1 MLRQTGI
8 PDARRDAFTLGNS
21 SKKSSCSTFRVSK
34 QSSIWKKIFYPA
46 PKEKET
52 LPNFY
57 QRFLQLKAQAPK
69 VSDEQVIAQ
78 AIKALRA
85 GPLHNHLIREW
96 PKTVLEPY
104 EQFMKFSK
112 SEIQHFGKLEKQRK
126 VSKFDEAL
134 RPRYNKNQQSYPK
147 LVHNIDSNG
156 CGLLEN

>member
-1 MLRQTGI
+1 MLWQTGI
-8 PDARRDAFTLGNS
+8 LDSHRDAFTLGNN
-21 SKKSSCSTFRVSK
+21 SKKSSCSTSKVSK
-34 QSSIWKKIFYPA
+34 WSSTWKKIFCPS
-46 PKEKET
+46 KET

-85 GPLHNHLIREW
+85 GPLHNHLVREW

-147 LVHNIDSNG
+147 LVHNIDSDG